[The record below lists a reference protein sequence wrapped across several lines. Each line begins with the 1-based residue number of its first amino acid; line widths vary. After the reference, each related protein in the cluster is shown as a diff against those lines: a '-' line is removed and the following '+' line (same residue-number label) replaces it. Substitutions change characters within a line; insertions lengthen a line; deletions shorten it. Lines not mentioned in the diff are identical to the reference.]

1 MTDTLRVLIIED
13 SEDDVR
19 LVVRELRKHYEVAFQ
34 QVDTPESMST
44 ALATQSWHVIISDY
58 TMPHFNGTDAL
69 ELLKQTG
76 LDIPFIFVSG
86 TIGEDTAVGAMKSG
100 AQDYL
105 VKGNLKRLI
114 PAIQRELSD
123 AETRRERRRAEEE
136 LKVRYEELQ
145 ILNDKLREQALD
157 LERAN
162 TELKRLNKGKDEFLH
177 VMSHELRTPLTAV
190 IGYSGLLRE
199 RMLGE
204 INQQQEEVIE
214 KVLIRARDLLN
225 LINTILHATQIEAEE
240 IVASPDQVIPRS
252 FLERLKTEHED
263 FAKKEVTI
271 KCECPSDLPAIAT
284 DGEKLKTI
292 LSNLIDNAIKFTEK
306 GTVTIRARD
315 LPEARRIE
323 FSVSDTGIGI
333 EKEHLPAIFDKFRQ
347 VDSSE
352 TRLYGGVGL
361 GLYVA
366 SKFSELLGGKID
378 VTSRPGAGST
388 FTVTIPY

>member
-1 MTDTLRVLIIED
+1 MTDILRVLIIED
-13 SEDDVR
+13 SEDDAR
-19 LVVRELRKHYEVAFQ
+19 LVVRELRKHYDVTFE
-34 QVDTPESMST
+34 QVDAPESMSA
-44 ALATQSWHVIISDY
+44 ALATQSWHLVISDY
-58 TMPHFNGTDAL
+58 TMPHFKGTDAL
-69 ELLKQTG
+69 ELLKKTG
-76 LDIPFIFVSG
+76 LDIPFVFVSG
-86 TIGEDTAVGAMKSG
+86 TIGEDTAVAAMKSG

-114 PAIQRELSD
+114 PAVQRELSD

-136 LKVRYEELQ
+136 LKVRYKELEV
-145 ILNDKLREQALD
+145 LNEKLREQTLD

-199 RMLGE
+199 KVLGE
-204 INQQQEEVIE
+204 INQQQEEAIE
-214 KVLIRARDLLN
+214 KVLVRSRDLLN
-225 LINTILHATQIEAEE
+225 LINTILHTTQIEAEE
-240 IVASPDQVIPRS
+240 MVINEDQVVPGT

-271 KCECPSDLPAIAT
+271 KWECPSDLPTMAT

-292 LSNLIDNAIKFTEK
+292 LSSLIDNAIKFTKK
-306 GTVTIRARD
+306 GTVTVRARD
-315 LPEARRIE
+315 FPEVRRIE
-323 FSVSDTGIGI
+323 FSVADTGIGI

-361 GLYVA
+361 GL
-366 SKFSELLGGKID
+366 
-378 VTSRPGAGST
+378 
-388 FTVTIPY
+388 